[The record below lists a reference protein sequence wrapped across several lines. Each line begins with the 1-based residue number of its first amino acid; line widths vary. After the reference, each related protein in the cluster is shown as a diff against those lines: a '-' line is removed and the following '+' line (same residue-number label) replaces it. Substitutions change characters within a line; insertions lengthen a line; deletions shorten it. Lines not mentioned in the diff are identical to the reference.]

1 MFKLCFTL
9 SNVLSVKLNLA
20 WHFGA
25 CSENQKKCP

>member
-1 MFKLCFTL
+1 MFKLYFTL
-9 SNVLSVKLNLA
+9 SDVLSVKLNPV